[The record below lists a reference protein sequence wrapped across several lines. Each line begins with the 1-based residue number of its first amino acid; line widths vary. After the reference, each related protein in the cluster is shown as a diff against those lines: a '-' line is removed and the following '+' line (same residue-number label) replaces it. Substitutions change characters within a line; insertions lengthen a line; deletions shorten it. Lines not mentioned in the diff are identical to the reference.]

1 MTSEGGGLRFSV
13 TPLDSQPI
21 QLAATLGEGYR
32 SGFLCVVM
40 GSFEGKERQLGYTPA
55 AAAGQTS
62 SWGAAGGLGTKS
74 ILTFPLG
81 CVRTKP
87 N

>member
-32 SGFLCVVM
+32 SAFLCVVM

-55 AAAGQTS
+55 AADQTS
-62 SWGAAGGLGTKS
+62 SWGAPGWVGTKS